1 MGKHGEI
8 HVMTNVIEEIYRT
21 CYICGQS
28 KYPTNI
34 ILHMPSKQGKSLTA
48 KRFKGVSGVLH
59 LYGDVTAQAIRKT
72 LDELA
77 QKDSLENI
85 KLVIIEDYSKL
96 KKRINIQED
105 FAGVIGQI
113 ASGEINVNQE
123 AMYLS
128 SRMSCSII
136 INVPNQ
142 HNKRALEKL
151 FINAGV
157 GNRMMFIDLKLSEKE
172 AKRIRRMGLL
182 KQHRYGVAQ
191 TAPFEEEYGIL
202 DDIFMDDHLDIADDN
217 ELAFLWG
224 SLKIRDTLYEDIKT
238 YQRKP
243 IEQLDLGG
251 YWDE

>member
-1 MGKHGEI
+1 MSNI
-8 HVMTNVIEEIYRT
+8 IEDIYRT

-48 KRFKGVSGVLH
+48 KRFKGIPGVLH
-59 LYGDVTAQAIRKT
+59 LYGDVTAQAMRKI

-77 QKDSLENI
+77 QKDPLENI
-85 KLVIIEDYSKL
+85 KLIIIEDYSKL
-96 KKRINIQED
+96 KKRLNVQED
-105 FAGVIGQI
+105 FASVVGQI

-123 AMYLS
+123 GMCLS
-128 SRMSCSII
+128 SRMSASII

-142 HNKRALEKL
+142 HNKSALEKL

-157 GNRMMFIDLKLSEKE
+157 GNRMMLIELRLSEKE

-182 KQHRYGVAQ
+182 KQHKYGVRQ
-191 TAPFEEEYGIL
+191 TAAFEEDYGEL
-202 DDIFMDDHLDIADDN
+202 DDTFMDKYSTIDNDN
-217 ELAFLWG
+217 ELAFIWG
-224 SLKIRDTLYEDIKT
+224 SLKIRDTLYEDIT
-238 YQRKP
+238 AYQRKP
-243 IEQLDLGG
+243 IEHLDLGG